1 MNSKIKYLGHVFSG
15 NFIFKKRGLRVKFT
29 SILLLSLIFY
39 APAFAT
45 TAPEEAWLEISAQLE
60 KNYFDRQF
68 IQEKWGALNKETLQ
82 KIQTASTPSKAYEEI
97 EKALKAFG
105 RSHLA
110 YFPPWHS
117 KAEAEH
123 AQLREVSNQ
132 FYQRDFS
139 IKKLGDDFY
148 VTDVEPQGS
157 SERQGLKN
165 GFELVKIQSFVK
177 EDWLRDDLPLMA
189 MLQQVDRC
197 FGGQVDLEGWVLPPR
212 LEDLMSEKPVVI
224 TLKMPIYVGRFSAMG
239 SLKVPRRVNCKCLG
253 NRFGY
258 VAFNAF
264 TFDQVLEVKQ
274 WIATHQNTAGMIVD
288 LRDNAGGVGQLACAL
303 AIEFCKRDYNMGE
316 MKGTSMEMSF
326 PVLAQTTRYQGP
338 VVILVNEQS
347 LSTSEILARGMQ
359 NAGEAMVIGQKTPGM
374 ALPSLIFNLK
384 SGGKF
389 QLPAADFHDA
399 KGNVLEGVGV
409 TPDISVAW
417 TMADILAGTDSD
429 LQAALTY
436 FEKRELE

>member
-1 MNSKIKYLGHVFSG
+1 
-15 NFIFKKRGLRVKFT
+15 
-29 SILLLSLIFY
+29 
-39 APAFAT
+39 
-45 TAPEEAWLEISAQLE
+45 
-60 KNYFDRQF
+60 
-68 IQEKWGALNKETLQ
+68 
-82 KIQTASTPSKAYEEI
+82 
-97 EKALKAFG
+97 
-105 RSHLA
+105 
-110 YFPPWHS
+110 
-117 KAEAEH
+117 
-123 AQLREVSNQ
+123 
-132 FYQRDFS
+132 
-139 IKKLGDDFY
+139 
-148 VTDVEPQGS
+148 
-157 SERQGLKN
+157 
-165 GFELVKIQSFVK
+165 
-177 EDWLRDDLPLMA
+177 
-189 MLQQVDRC
+189 
-197 FGGQVDLEGWVLPPR
+197 
-212 LEDLMSEKPVVI
+212 
-224 TLKMPIYVGRFSAMG
+224 
-239 SLKVPRRVNCKCLG
+239 
-253 NRFGY
+253 
-258 VAFNAF
+258 
-264 TFDQVLEVKQ
+264 
-274 WIATHQNTAGMIVD
+274 MIVD

-384 SGGKF
+384 SGDKF